1 MRIKLSFPD
10 HSIFETQIKVQI
22 SDINYGGHMGND
34 RFLTL
39 MQEARLQWLQASGFP
54 NEKDIAPPVGL
65 IVVDSAIQYKA
76 EVFHGEVLTVHI
88 AAINLTQKSF
98 DLYYHVIKEDDTVA
112 AIGKTGFVC
121 YDYQNRKVTDIP
133 NQLIKKLG

>member
-10 HSIFETQIKVQI
+10 HSIYETQIKVHI

-39 MQEARLQWLQASGFP
+39 MQEARLQWLQSCGFP

-76 EVFHGEVLTVHI
+76 EVFHGVVLTVQI
-88 AAINLTQKSF
+88 AAINLTPKSF
-98 DLYYHVIKEDDTVA
+98 DLFYQVIKDEDTIA
-112 AIGKTGFVC
+112 AIGKTGIVC

-133 NQLIKKLG
+133 NQLIKKLE